1 VANQDSA
8 KLNKVDCSIQHD
20 LKETSECSSSTAVGA
35 EVFGKARA
43 DMTRNSY
50 CCGITEEPLLYQ
62 TIGEALSRAA
72 RLYPDQDAAVFLQQN
87 RRQSYRELQE
97 TVRTVAGNLLKLG
110 LAPGDR
116 LGIWSPNRLEWV
128 VTQFAAAQIGIIL
141 VTINPAYRVI
151 ELESVLNKTGVK
163 ALIAADR
170 FKNSNYIELLDDVAP
185 EIKLCSPGETR
196 SERLPHLTHVIHL
209 SDHSLPGM
217 FCFSELYKD
226 LKEDDIALL
235 SAVEKR
241 LQPDDP
247 INIQFSSGTTGL
259 PKGITLTH
267 FNILNNG
274 YFMTAR
280 MGLRARDRLCIPVP
294 LYHCYGMVMGVL
306 GCLTHGATMI
316 FPDEAFAPKSV
327 LSAIQSERCTALFGV
342 PTMYI
347 AILSDP
353 DFGSYDVSSLRTGNM
368 GGASVPADTM
378 RQVIERMN
386 MKGVT
391 NSYGMTETSPISF
404 QTQAG
409 DPFDIRINTVGR
421 IHPHLEAKVIDEAG
435 KVVPVGQRGELCI
448 RGYSVMRGYW
458 EAPEETVQAIDE
470 AGWMHTGDLV
480 VFDEEFVC
488 RVVGRVKDMI
498 NRGGE
503 NISPAEVESYLIKY
517 PKIMDVTVFGVP
529 DARFG
534 EAVAAWIRLH
544 AGLSADAEE
553 IREFC
558 RNRIAHYKIP
568 AHIRFVDEFP
578 VTASGKVQKF
588 VIREQMTRELA
599 LKALELN

>member
-1 VANQDSA
+1 MSEIDF
-8 KLNKVDCSIQHD
+8 SIQHD
-20 LKETSECSSSTAVGA
+20 LREALEGSNSNAVHA
-35 EVFGKARA
+35 EVFGNARA
-43 DMTRNSY
+43 DILKKSY
-50 CCGITEEPLLYQ
+50 CCGTSEEPLLYQ

-72 RLYPDQDAAVFLQQN
+72 RMYPDQDAVVFLQQN
-87 RRQSYRELQE
+87 RRLSYRELQE
-97 TVRTVAGNLLKLG
+97 IVRRVAANLLKLG

-116 LGIWSPNRLEWV
+116 LGIWSPNRLEWI
-128 VTQFAAAQIGIIL
+128 VTQFAAAQIGVIL

-151 ELESVLNKTGVK
+151 ELESVVNKTGIK
-163 ALIAADR
+163 ALVAADR
-170 FKNSNYIELLDDVAP
+170 FKNSNYVDLLDDVAP
-185 EIKLCSPGETR
+185 EIKFCSPGEIR
-196 SERLPHLTHVIHL
+196 SKRLPHLTHVIHL
-209 SDHSLPGM
+209 SDEMLPGM
-217 FCFSELYKD
+217 FCFSDLYKD
-226 LKEDDIALL
+226 LKDDDIALL

-247 INIQFSSGTTGL
+247 INIQFSSGTTGV

-274 YFMTAR
+274 YFMTGR
-280 MGLRARDRLCIPVP
+280 MGLKERDRLCIPVP

-306 GCLTHGATMI
+306 GCLTRGATMI
-316 FPDEAFAPKSV
+316 FPDDAFAPKSV
-327 LSAIQSERCTALFGV
+327 LGAIQSERCTALFGV

-353 DFGSYDVSSLRTGNM
+353 DFEAYDVSSLRTGNM

-404 QTQAG
+404 QTHAG
-409 DPFDIRINTVGR
+409 DAFDIRINTVGR
-421 IHPHLEAKVIDEAG
+421 IHPHLQAKVIDEAG
-435 KVVPVGQRGELCI
+435 KIVPVGRRGELCI

-458 EAPEETVQAIDE
+458 EAPEETAQAIDE

-480 VFDEEFVC
+480 ILDEDYVC

-503 NISPAEVESYLIKY
+503 NISPAEVEAYLIKY
-517 PKIMDVTVFGVP
+517 PKIMDVAVFGVP
-529 DARFG
+529 DAKFG
-534 EAVAAWIRLH
+534 EIVAAWIRLH

-568 AHIRFVDEFP
+568 THIRFVEEFP
-578 VTASGKVQKF
+578 VTVSGKVQKF
-588 VIREQMTRELA
+588 VIREQMTRELG
-599 LKALELN
+599 LKELELN